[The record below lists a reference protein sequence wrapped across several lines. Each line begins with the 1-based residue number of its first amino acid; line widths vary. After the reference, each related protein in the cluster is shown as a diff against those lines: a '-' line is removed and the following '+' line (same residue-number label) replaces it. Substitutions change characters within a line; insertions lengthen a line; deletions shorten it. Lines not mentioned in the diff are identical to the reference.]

1 MKKLILITLLLM
13 ISSCKTNPFTGKS
26 TLNFMPN
33 SKVFPM
39 AFSQYSTFLN
49 SNKVLKGTNDA
60 AMVKRVGERI
70 AKAAKL
76 WLDTNGYQGYLDD
89 YRWEYNLVDSP
100 EVNAWCMPGGKIVV
114 YTGILP
120 VTKTEAGLA
129 VVMGHEVAHALA
141 DHGAQRMSASTLQQ
155 IGAIAGSIA
164 LQNSKYAAYTDQFML
179 AYGLG
184 SNLGVM
190 LPFSRSNETEADA
203 IGIQIMAIAGYDP
216 SEAPELWKRMAALK
230 GGKST
235 SSLLSTHPSDD
246 SRIKN
251 LTALVPKARAAAA
264 KSGVTNFRYLVSLLI
279 VSILPKV
286 GNLQN

>member
-76 WLDTNGYQGYLDD
+76 WLDTNGYKGYLDD
-89 YRWEYNLVDSP
+89 YRWEYNLVYSP
-100 EVNAWCMPGGKIVV
+100 EVNAWSMPGCKIVV

-120 VTKTEAGLA
+120 VTQSEAGLA

-164 LQNSKYAAYTDQFML
+164 LQSSKYAAYTDQFML

-235 SSLLSTHPSDD
+235 SSLLSTHPSDA

-251 LTALVPKARAAAA
+251 LTALVPKARAEAA
-264 KSGVTNFRYLVSLLI
+264 KFGVTNF
-279 VSILPKV
+279 
-286 GNLQN
+286 Q